1 MTKPIIAVD
10 YETYY
15 DAECSIRTMGAW
27 NYCAHDDWEAYM
39 VSLVGNGIEF
49 VGHPDKAPWD
59 KVIDCDWVSHNAMF
73 DRTVHRQIGK
83 PMPNGDWHCSADLT
97 AFRGCKRSLADA
109 SKLLLGKEVSKGMR
123 NYMKGK
129 RWIDAVNDGKAQALE
144 QYALDDS
151 RLCLSVWEQE
161 AGHWSDIE
169 RRLSMH
175 TREMA
180 ERGMLVDR
188 DLISQAGDK
197 VWERREEIYK
207 EIPWAPEEGTP
218 LSTKK
223 LARYLSEHGVPAPE
237 STSLDSDEYL
247 AWEAQHAAHS
257 GVVKLMS
264 EFRRINRV
272 GRSLQTLER
281 LIRKDGTL
289 GTQLKYFGA
298 HTGRWSGDGG
308 FNFQN
313 MPAGELAGVD
323 VRRFFV
329 PRDGKK
335 FLICD
340 LAQIEARILAWLV
353 KDKDFIEAVRSGQ
366 SPYEAHARATMGW
379 KGGKLKAE
387 DPEKYKLAKMR
398 VLGLG
403 YGCGWFKFKTIARL
417 WAGWDLS
424 DAESKKIVYDF
435 RGANGKI
442 VTFWKRVEQM
452 ARRQAALEPGGD
464 FTLDLPSGRKLLY
477 RNLEASDGHQCQLM
491 ATPILGK
498 PARGMYGGILTEN
511 VVQAIA
517 RDVMAEAILRL
528 EKAGLPVLLHVHDE
542 AVMEVDP
549 DTDVREVEEI
559 MCQVPEW
566 LGDCP
571 IGAEAEL
578 ADFYK
583 K

>member
-1 MTKPIIAVD
+1 MTRPTVAID

-39 VSLVGNGIEF
+39 VSIVGNGIEY

-59 KVIDCDWVSHNAMF
+59 KVNDCDWVSHNAMF

-83 PMPNGDWHCSADLT
+83 PMPSGDWHCSADLT
-97 AFRGCKRSLADA
+97 AFRGCKRSLSDA
-109 SKLLLGKEVSKGMR
+109 SKFLLGKEISKGMR
-123 NYMKGK
+123 NYMNGK
-129 RWIDAVNDGKAQALE
+129 RWVDAVNDGKAKALE
-144 QYALDDS
+144 EYALDDS
-151 RLCLSVWEQE
+151 KLCLELWNQE
-161 AGHWSDIE
+161 SRHWSDTE
-169 RRLSMH
+169 RQLSLH
-175 TREMA
+175 TRSMA
-180 ERGMLVDR
+180 ERGLRVDR
-188 DLISQAGDK
+188 DLISKAGDHI
-197 VWERREEIYK
+197 WTRREEVYAQ
-207 EIPWAPEEGTP
+207 IPWAPSEEKP
-218 LSTKK
+218 LSVKK
-223 LARYLSEHGVPAPE
+223 LASYLSDQGIPAPK
-237 STSLDSDEYL
+237 STSLDSSDYL
-247 AWEAQHAAHS
+247 AWEAKYEEHS

-264 EFRRINRV
+264 EFRRLNRV
-272 GRSLQTLER
+272 ARNLQTLER
-281 LIRKDGTL
+281 FVRKDGTL

-298 HTGRWSGDGG
+298 HTGRWSGGGG

-323 VRRFFV
+323 VRRFFI

-353 KDKDFIEAVRSGQ
+353 KDEDFLAAVREGK

-379 KGGKLKAE
+379 SGGVLEQENKQM
-387 DPEKYKLAKMR
+387 YKLAKMR
-398 VLGLG
+398 LLGLG
-403 YGCGWFKFKTIARL
+403 FGCGYIKFKEIARL
-417 WAGWDLS
+417 WAGWHLS
-424 DAESKKIVYDF
+424 DQESHKIVNDF
-435 RGANGKI
+435 RRANSKI
-442 VTFWKRVEQM
+442 VTFWKRVEAL
-452 ARRQAALEPGGD
+452 ARRNANDTPGGD
-464 FTLDLPSGRKLLY
+464 FHLDLPSRRQLLY
-477 RNLEASDGHQCQLM
+477 RGLEASAGHQSQLM

-498 PARGMYGGILTEN
+498 PPRGMYGGILTEN
-511 VVQAIA
+511 IVQAIA
-517 RDVMAEAILRL
+517 RDVMGEAILRL

-549 DTDVREVEEI
+549 GTDVREVEEI

-571 IGAEAEL
+571 VGAKAEL

>member
-1 MTKPIIAVD
+1 MTKPPVAVD
-10 YETYY
+10 YETFY
-15 DAECSIRTMGAW
+15 DGEVSIRTMGAW
-27 NYCAHDDWEAYM
+27 NYCAHPDWDAYM
-39 VSLVGNGIEF
+39 VSIVGNGVEF
-49 VGHPDKAPWD
+49 VGHPDQAPWE

-73 DRTVHRQIGK
+73 DQTVHRQIGK
-83 PMPNGDWHCSADLT
+83 PLPSGDWHCSSDLA
-97 AFRGCKRSLADA
+97 AFRGCKRSLADS
-109 SKLLLGKEVSKGMR
+109 SKFLLGKEVSKGMR

-129 RWIDAVNDGKAQALE
+129 RWVDAVNDGKAAALE

-151 RLCLSVWEQE
+151 KLCLEIWNQE
-161 AGHWSDIE
+161 AGHWPDIE
-169 RRLSMH
+169 RQLSLH
-175 TREMA
+175 TRRMA
-180 ERGMLVDR
+180 ERGMLVDK
-188 DLISQAGDK
+188 DLISEAGER
-197 VWERREEIYK
+197 VWNRREEVYK
-207 EIPWAPEEGTP
+207 EIPWAPTEEKP
-218 LSTKK
+218 LSLNK
-223 LARYLSEHGVPAPE
+223 LKRYLKGQNVPAPK
-237 STSLDSDEYL
+237 STALDSDEYL
-247 AWEAQHAAHS
+247 AWEAKYGEHS

-264 EFRRINRV
+264 EFRRLNKV
-272 GRSLQTLER
+272 ARSLQTLER
-281 LIRKDGTL
+281 FVRADGTL
-289 GTQLKYFGA
+289 ATQLKYFGA

-340 LAQIEARILAWLV
+340 LSQIEARILAWLV
-353 KDKDFIEAVRSGQ
+353 KDEDFLDAVRKGQ

-379 KGGKLKAE
+379 TGGKLKAE

-424 DAESKKIVYDF
+424 DDEAKRIVYDF
-435 RGANGKI
+435 RHANGKI
-442 VTFWKRVEQM
+442 ITFWRRVEDL
-452 ARRQAALEPGGD
+452 AKRQARSQKGAD
-464 FTLDLPSGRKLLY
+464 FTLDLPSGRSLLY

-528 EKAGLPVLLHVHDE
+528 ERAGLRVLLHVHDE

-559 MCQVPEW
+559 MCQVPDW
-566 LGDCP
+566 LKGCP